1 MNDRAWTGVVLAGG
15 RSRRMGTDK
24 ALIELDGLTL
34 LDRAV
39 ELLRPHAREL
49 LIIGDVTRHAH
60 PHAATVGDRRP
71 GLGPLGGLITALER
85 SRYGRII
92 ALACDMPGVN
102 DRLILRLKGHCDA
115 TVDAAVPVH
124 AGGAEPLA
132 AAYHLRCLS
141 PFEQAVD
148 AGNLKLTDALVRVR
162 WAPVEVRPGQEGWPA
177 DLFRNINAPDDL

>member
-1 MNDRAWTGVVLAGG
+1 MTDRAWTGVVLAGG
-15 RSRRMGTDK
+15 RSSRMGTDK
-24 ALIELDGLTL
+24 ALLELDGATL

-49 LIIGDVTRHAH
+49 LIIGDVDRHGH
-60 PHAATVGDRRP
+60 PHATTVGDRRP

-92 ALACDMPGVN
+92 ALACDMPAVN
-102 DRLILRLKGHCDA
+102 DRLILRLKAQCDA

-148 AGNLKLTDALVRVR
+148 AGDLKLAHALHRVRV
-162 WAPVEVRPGQEGWPA
+162 APVEVSPGREGWPA
-177 DLFRNINAPDDL
+177 DLFRNINAPGDL